1 MSKKQKQHQQIVPG
15 NSSAVNVVGTTRE
28 DLAYALKTWKRK
40 IKMSGVLE
48 YIKDNKEF
56 EKPSVTNRK
65 QRQRAY
71 YIQQIKDSNFK

>member
-1 MSKKQKQHQQIVPG
+1 MIVPG
-15 NSSAVNVVGTTRE
+15 NASAVNVVGTEKE

-40 IKMSGVLE
+40 IKQSGVLE
-48 YIKDNKEF
+48 HVKNNKEF